1 MPWFRWDGPDLVLQA
16 QIQPRAGRDEAA
28 EVLGDRIKIRVTAPP
43 AAGAANARLAAFLAR
58 EFGVP
63 QNRVLLERGL
73 SGRRKQVRIKAPRRL
88 PAWLPPR

>member
-63 QNRVLLERGL
+63 KSRVILEHGKTARMK
-73 SGRRKQVRIKAPRRL
+73 RVRIEAPRRL